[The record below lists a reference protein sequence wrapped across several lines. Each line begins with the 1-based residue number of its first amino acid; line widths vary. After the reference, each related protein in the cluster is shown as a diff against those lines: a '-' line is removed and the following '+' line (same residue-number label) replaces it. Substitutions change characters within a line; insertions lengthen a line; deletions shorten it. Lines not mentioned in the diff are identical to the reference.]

1 MVDHYWGIDLGGT
14 KIEAV
19 VIDRSMK
26 PVIRRRV
33 ATEASG
39 GYTHILERIRQLLET
54 LSLESGIALP
64 QLIGTGTP
72 GRYDDVQGMMKN
84 SNTLCLN
91 GRDLK
96 RDLEQLLERD
106 VVLENDAN
114 CFALAESMLGAGA
127 ALMRDPSKLAF
138 GIILGTGV
146 GGGIV
151 CGGKARRGAHGIA
164 GEWGHNELIPGGEP
178 CYCGRR
184 GCVETVI
191 SGPAVERY
199 YQHLSGNGKALEQI
213 ARECNTDAAAAE
225 TIDRLVFYFGKALAS
240 VINIIDPDI
249 CILGGGVGRVEQLYS
264 LEAVQAIERHLF
276 NSELRIPLLRPLLG
290 DSAGVFGAALLTL
303 KPLPAQ
309 QNRRG

>member
-14 KIEAV
+14 KIEVV
-19 VIDRSMK
+19 VIDSSMK
-26 PVIRRRV
+26 PLCRRRI
-33 ATEASG
+33 ATEAESG
-39 GYTHILERIRQLLET
+39 YSHILQRISTLLDKVSRETGLSVPERI
-54 LSLESGIALP
+54 GI
-64 QLIGTGTP
+64 GTP
-72 GRYDDVQGMMKN
+72 GRYDALQGIMKN
-84 SNTLCLN
+84 SNTVSLN

-96 RDLEQLLERD
+96 RDLEQFLHRELLI
-106 VVLENDAN
+106 ENDAN
-114 CFALAESMLGAGA
+114 CFALAESMLGCGA
-127 ALMRDPSKLAF
+127 AVMSDPSKMAF

-199 YQHLSGNGKALEQI
+199 YDQLSGNVKPLQQI

-225 TIDRLVFYFGKALAS
+225 TIDRLLFYFGKALAQ
-240 VINIIDPDI
+240 VINILDPDI
-249 CILGGGVGRVEQLYS
+249 CIIGGGVGQVAQLYS
-264 LEAVQAIERHLF
+264 QEAVHAIERHLF

-290 DSAGVFGAALLTL
+290 DSAGVFGAALLSYSF
-303 KPLPAQ
+303 
-309 QNRRG
+309 